1 MKRTSWR
8 TSAAAAFIVSASAI
22 TVGGTMPEAQ
32 AATEP
37 PYCATEAQMAS
48 GNGNCTTDITSESS
62 SEDSVKGHVRSVNG
76 IKFRGVTKTHVLA
89 WVHSTGMPHSEVVH
103 AQVYVLPKAM
113 TLWTSYINVAGQE
126 VWHWKYYAAGHKFY
140 RGSDGWYHDKPCDN
154 KVKVPISHK
163 TVPANKKL
171 YGHYKV
177 VKVFKFSGFAKASL
191 AETAVAGADAW
202 ANGYLYDANGNL
214 VYQNGQPVR
223 TCHSDAHAKGRAH
236 FAATAV
242 ARIKGRI
249 FMSVEAA
256 VQAMVQGA
264 NSKLDAQLGGQTHAQ
279 VIGKVWADARGQA
292 EAEASATAQCTDTHQ
307 TTPENRPPTGEI
319 VQYPAHLYTGGE
331 YRVKVVGS
339 DPEDNGNVTLSV
351 SVSGP
356 IEVVIDAQHPVTED
370 IEGTNK
376 VRYFW
381 IRAKNTPGTA
391 AITLVVTDSAHA
403 TFTSSKSFPVLADEF

>member
-1 MKRTSWR
+1 
-8 TSAAAAFIVSASAI
+8 
-22 TVGGTMPEAQ
+22 
-32 AATEP
+32 
-37 PYCATEAQMAS
+37 
-48 GNGNCTTDITSESS
+48 
-62 SEDSVKGHVRSVNG
+62 
-76 IKFRGVTKTHVLA
+76 
-89 WVHSTGMPHSEVVH
+89 
-103 AQVYVLPKAM
+103 
-113 TLWTSYINVAGQE
+113 
-126 VWHWKYYAAGHKFY
+126 
-140 RGSDGWYHDKPCDN
+140 
-154 KVKVPISHK
+154 
-163 TVPANKKL
+163 
-171 YGHYKV
+171 
-177 VKVFKFSGFAKASL
+177 
-191 AETAVAGADAW
+191 
-202 ANGYLYDANGNL
+202 
-214 VYQNGQPVR
+214 
-223 TCHSDAHAKGRAH
+223 
-236 FAATAV
+236 
-242 ARIKGRI
+242 
-249 FMSVEAA
+249 
-256 VQAMVQGA
+256 MVQGA

-391 AITLVVTDSAHA
+391 AITLVV
-403 TFTSSKSFPVLADEF
+403 LALLPWMEEFVDKRRGGP